1 MKKGRYA
8 KTSSIGGLVENPT
21 KNGMQTNFYKEN
33 YLKMTNNEIN
43 KLCDWIDKNIYKH
56 VGCNEW
62 GCLRVVNPDNLKG
75 DLMSL
80 FEEKELMFG
89 EINCDENALKVQKR
103 LREMKNDFVVV
114 ITKHDIGI
122 LRQ

>member
-1 MKKGRYA
+1 
-8 KTSSIGGLVENPT
+8 
-21 KNGMQTNFYKEN
+21 
-33 YLKMTNNEIN
+33 
-43 KLCDWIDKNIYKH
+43 
-56 VGCNEW
+56 
-62 GCLRVVNPDNLKG
+62 
-75 DLMSL
+75 
-80 FEEKELMFG
+80 MFG